1 MGKFWIHPR
10 AFDRLLMAVIE
21 TTVNWFYATPQFTS
35 CVYAI
40 PKTEVVF
47 MPLSILNT
55 PFYAIFNN
63 TT

>member
-1 MGKFWIHPR
+1 MHHPFLVGLIGSR
-10 AFDRLLMAVIE
+10 
-21 TTVNWFYATPQFTS
+21 VNWFYATPEFTS